1 MGNKITQ
8 PSTLIYG
15 ALAPLFFQVPQPETP
30 PFRSPRL
37 VSVWE
42 VEKEGGSR
50 GLATPPSFLPPPP
63 VISISQL
70 LSITRAGRLPIS
82 RLQID
87 RQTDR
92 QTDGP
97 FLISSSLVP
106 SLFDTF
112 AYNGPRQR
120 GELSTGWQ
128 LLALRECGCRPSSFD
143 RGSKWI
149 VGT

>member
-1 MGNKITQ
+1 MG
-8 PSTLIYG
+8 
-15 ALAPLFFQVPQPETP
+15 PLPPCFFK
-30 PFRSPRL
+30 FRSQKPLLFVPPGSYQSGR
-37 VSVWE
+37 W
-42 VEKEGGSR
+42 KKREGPGVLR
-50 GLATPPSFLPPPP
+50 HL
-63 VISISQL
+63 L
-70 LSITRAGRLPIS
+70 LSSLLRQSSPYLSSYPSPVPADSQSVGYRQT
-82 RLQID
+82 D

-92 QTDGP
+92 QTNGP

-143 RGSKWI
+143 RGS
-149 VGT
+149 GLLEHRR